1 MVSLF
6 LIGANIG
13 FLIMWGIL
21 LYEDNQK
28 EKEFREQLWDEMQS
42 SR

>member
-28 EKEFREQLWDEMQS
+28 EKELRQQVWDEMQS